1 MIESTISVDKIT
13 KFSVR
18 PPELSHLFDQVGN
31 YYRWFSSDPKIM
43 DREAMECGLDNDLNN
58 SSWIDGF
65 HRRIRVRLLALKD
78 IFEYLESVD
87 ISDTHNHEMR
97 EVF

>member
-1 MIESTISVDKIT
+1 
-13 KFSVR
+13 
-18 PPELSHLFDQVGN
+18 
-31 YYRWFSSDPKIM
+31 
-43 DREAMECGLDNDLNN
+43 MECGIGNNLNN